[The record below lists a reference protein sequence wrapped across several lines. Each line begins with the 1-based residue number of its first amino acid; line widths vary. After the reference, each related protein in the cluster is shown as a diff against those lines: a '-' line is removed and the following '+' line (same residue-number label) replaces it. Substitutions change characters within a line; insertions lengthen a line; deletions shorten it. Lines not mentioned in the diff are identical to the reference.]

1 MTTPRLPFFFG
12 LLSAALFSGC
22 QSGTGS
28 FQAEETTKY
37 SIENTG
43 KFARLDM
50 ATQAAIVCTGLQE
63 RATDDGMLEV
73 VANVKNRGSSP
84 IQIRVRCVFKDSSGF
99 AMGDETAWQL
109 LTLGEES
116 TEAIRF
122 SATNK
127 MARRYTVVVRSP

>member
-1 MTTPRLPFFFG
+1 MTPFRLLFFVS
-12 LLSAALFSGC
+12 LLGGALVGGC
-22 QSGTGS
+22 QSGISS
-28 FQAEETTKY
+28 FQPEETTKY

-63 RATDDGMLEV
+63 HATDDGKLEV

-99 AMGDETAWQL
+99 AIGDETAWQPL
-109 LTLGEES
+109 SMGDGA
-116 TEAIRF
+116 TEAVRF
-122 SATNK
+122 TATNK
-127 MARRYTVVVRSP
+127 MARQYTVVVRSP